1 MALLAEA
8 SIIYG
13 PGMLESGFTFDL
25 AQLVIDNEII
35 AMTKY
40 CRKGIAVNDLT
51 TCVDEIIAAGPGS
64 QFLDSPSTLAGMRGL
79 STTKLID
86 RRVREAWEEDGSPA
100 FYENA
105 REQARRLLDTHVVEP
120 LPDEAALRIRE
131 IVDAADVRARANT

>member
-1 MALLAEA
+1 MAMLAEA

-13 PGMLESGFTFDL
+13 PGMHESGFTFDL

-40 CRKGIAVNDLT
+40 CRNGIAVNDMT
-51 TCVDEIIAAGPGS
+51 TCIEEIIAAGPGS
-64 QFLDSPSTLAGMRGL
+64 HFLDSPSTLAGMRGL

-86 RRVREAWEEDGSPA
+86 RQVREAWEAAGSPA

-105 REQARRLLDTHVVEP
+105 RKEARRLLQTHVVEP
-120 LPDEAALRIRE
+120 LPEEATRRIRA
-131 IVDAADVRARANT
+131 IVDAADADARVPV